1 MLSHGS
7 AGACFG
13 FYRFDRGY
21 EVVTRN
27 GSSGRRRHGR
37 LLVCRST
44 ALDGNTTC
52 HMGIPITTAARVLI
66 DLAPGLTDQRLGRA
80 FRESIRLRTT
90 TAHQIAQTVHVH
102 RGQPGTPRLLALA
115 TRCSG
120 LPYSRTRSNA
130 EARALEVLHDAGVP
144 PPLVNVRIAREEA
157 DFVWPDRKLIVEIDG
172 PQFHLFRAEDERKQA
187 IWEAVGYTVR
197 RIPSD
202 RVYDAPGELIAAATS
217 PSLAWT
223 G

>member
-21 EVVTRN
+21 EVVTRP

-44 ALDGNTTC
+44 ILDGNTTRYQ
-52 HMGIPITTAARVLI
+52 GIPITTAARVLV
-66 DLAPGLTDQRLGRA
+66 DLAPGLDDTGLGRA
-80 FRESIRLRTT
+80 FRESIRLKTT
-90 TAHQIAQTVHVH
+90 TTRRIVQTVHRH
-102 RGQPGTPRLLALA
+102 PRRPGTRRLLELA
-115 TRCSG
+115 TKYAG
-120 LPYSRTRSNA
+120 LPYDRTRSNP

-144 PPLVNVRIAREEA
+144 APLVNVQVAGEEA
-157 DFVWPDRKLIVEIDG
+157 DLAWPERRLIIEIDG

-187 IWEAVGYTVR
+187 VWEGAGYTVR

-202 RVYDAPGELIAAATS
+202 AVYKAPSDLIALYLGAI
-217 PSLAWT
+217 
-223 G
+223 